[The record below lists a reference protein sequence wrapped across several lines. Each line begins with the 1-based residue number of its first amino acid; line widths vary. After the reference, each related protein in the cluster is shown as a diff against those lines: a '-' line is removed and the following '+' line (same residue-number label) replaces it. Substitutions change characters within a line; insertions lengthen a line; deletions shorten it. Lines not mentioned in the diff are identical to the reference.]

1 ALYGWS
7 PPALLFR
14 LVADPRQP
22 VMGVDCRNALADERA
37 DSALVR
43 HLDAVDL
50 VGPPARRQTRD
61 GVQLF
66 VDASCLRGPLGGSCL
81 GGLDTYDAAAG
92 GHGGV
97 VQVPLPDGV
106 AVPAQGFDLVGD

>member
-1 ALYGWS
+1 SVGKRARPGRATRFPYTT
-7 PPALLFR
+7 LFR
-14 LVADPRQP
+14 
-22 VMGVDCRNALADERA
+22 
-37 DSALVR
+37 S
-43 HLDAVDL
+43 
-50 VGPPARRQTRD
+50 QTRD

-81 GGLDTYDAAAG
+81 GGLDTPDATD

-106 AVPAQGFDLVGD
+106 AVPAQGFDRVGDLRSEEHTSELQSRENLVCRLLLE